1 MDIPALD
8 LEEGLPVL
16 PVETRVGAWRVC
28 GVRGRGSFGTVYRA
42 VDQGRTQANPVAL
55 KLANYP
61 GDERFEREVELL
73 SRIRHP
79 SVPRLL
85 DSGMWRSPLGSS
97 HPYVVMEWVEGEPL
111 YRWAARRNPSS
122 RQVVALL
129 AQAAGA
135 LQAIHEVSGVHR
147 DVKGDN
153 MLVRPS
159 DGRLFLTDLG
169 AGIFAG
175 ATRLTPW
182 HMETGTTEYRSLEQW
197 LSRQERPPD
206 NNASR
211 VARPAGDVFA
221 LGVTAYRLVTDGYP
235 RFLHPELEHGWS
247 WLPGEEGVVSARQ
260 LNPRVDAQ
268 LNALILRML
277 SPRPEERGLAG
288 ELAQAMER
296 GVAHAGPSAD
306 APLFEWETL
315 VPSQWTPEEL
325 AEAEHLGYRPRHRD
339 QKWALQASQ
348 ADVAARAPPR
358 VEPRRWPVWLAA
370 ALAVG
375 LLPSEPGLPRTG
387 LRPPAYHQAFKGE
400 GDVVSLGDSVPGA
413 SGEPGKASA
422 QEAVAEELPEQP
434 FADQIRPD
442 ARGRC
447 PKPKQLA
454 LRGGCWFKL
463 DANVEDCH
471 GNGFAYQGACYVPVR
486 ASGKV
491 PTSAPVK
498 R

>member
-1 MDIPALD
+1 M
-8 LEEGLPVL
+8 
-16 PVETRVGAWRVC
+16 C
-28 GVRGRGSFGTVYRA
+28 GIRGRGSFGTVYRA
-42 VDQGRTQANPVAL
+42 MEEARTQAGPVAL
-55 KLANYP
+55 KLANFP
-61 GDERFEREVELL
+61 GDARFEREVELL

-85 DSGMWRSPLGSS
+85 DSGMWRSPWEGS

-122 RQVVALL
+122 RQVLALL

-153 MLVRPS
+153 MLVRPA

-175 ATRLTPW
+175 ATRQTPW
-182 HMETGTTEYRSLEQW
+182 NMGTGTPEYRSLELWQS
-197 LSRQERPPD
+197 LRQRPPD
-206 NNASR
+206 ATASR
-211 VARPAGDVFA
+211 VARPAEDVFA
-221 LGVTAYRLVTDGYP
+221 LGVTAYRLVTDSYP
-235 RFLHPELEHGWS
+235 RFLHLEPGQGWS
-247 WLPGEEGVVSARQ
+247 WLPGEEGVVPARQ

-306 APLFEWETL
+306 TPLFEWEAL
-315 VPSQWTPEEL
+315 EPSRWTREEL
-325 AEAEHLGYRPRHRD
+325 AEAEHLGYRPGRRD
-339 QKWALQASQ
+339 RRWALQAAQ
-348 ADVAARAPPR
+348 ADAAARAPPR
-358 VEPRRWPVWLAA
+358 VKSRRWPAWLAA

-375 LLPSEPGLPRTG
+375 LWPSEPGSLRTG
-387 LRPPAYHQAFKGE
+387 PRALAVYRASEGE
-400 GDVVSLGDSVPGA
+400 GDVVSLGDSVRSSSA
-413 SGEPGKASA
+413 VPGKDSA
-422 QEAVAEELPEQP
+422 QAGVAEELPEQP
-434 FADQIRPD
+434 FLDQIKPD

-447 PKPKQLA
+447 PKQKQIA
-454 LRGGCWFKL
+454 LRGGCWLKVDFDL
-463 DANVEDCH
+463 EDCP
-471 GNGFAYQGACYVPVR
+471 GNGFTYQGACYVPVR
-486 ASGKV
+486 TSGRR
-491 PTSAPVK
+491 PTSAPPK